1 MNTNTEERAA
11 EQRLRRHL
19 KRRGYT
25 LIKSRKQIVDYD
37 NQGGYMVVDNRT
49 GFAVGGAR
57 YDWNL
62 DDVQEFVDGD
72 LPYD

>member
-49 GFAVGGAR
+49 NYAVGGAR
-57 YDWNL
+57 FDWSL